1 MFVLSAFA
9 DRPYWASCLEPLL
22 YPSGCSFYRPF
33 SYRED
38 YVAEPLR
45 SELKDDAR
53 LDAFLSDARRNIG
66 IFGIRFKDESEP
78 EYRGQFIPLRK
89 VSLTNVQV
97 SNTYQLSFKIGE
109 YVMLTPNLTFHSIGL
124 DDIIDYS
131 KPEDTLLFEIPQ
143 TKVVGFGS
151 LAYESV
157 LSSPLWDRLAEDQ
170 RLSPMARRNFLGTI
184 VLRLI
189 QISERGEISPLLAD
203 SLEPQARRK
212 IYGFKLESNKTY
224 DLDLAYDRI
233 LTKGENLPPDASKMP
248 EATSFDFAFRS
259 PTEHFD
265 IAQDRVAITGN
276 YRRQTIWVEPKVGR
290 PGPIALDWIGVKK
303 TDKDSMAD
311 PKIDKILPLHV
322 PVLARDQKWPRERIL
337 YAIIV
342 SVSVIGALTALY
354 LAYKGTQLGPQP
366 QPQPGQ
372 QPIQTPPSIVPIWTA
387 VAAFFL
393 ATATAYLKDL
403 IKGKS

>member
-1 MFVLSAFA
+1 MFVLCAFA
-9 DRPYWASCLEPLL
+9 DRQYWASCLEPLL

-66 IFGIRFKDESEP
+66 IFGIRFKDETEP
-78 EYRGQFIPLRK
+78 EYRGQFIPLRA

-97 SNTYQLSFKIGE
+97 SNTYQLSFKIGD
-109 YVMLTPNLTFHSIGL
+109 YVKLTPNLTFHSIGL
-124 DDIIDYS
+124 DGIIDYS

-143 TKVVGFGS
+143 TKVVGFAS
-151 LAYESV
+151 LAYEPI
-157 LSSPLWDRLAEDQ
+157 LSSPLWDKLADDQ
-170 RLSPMARRNFLGTI
+170 GLSLVARRNFLGTI

-189 QISERGEISPLLAD
+189 QINERGETSPLLGD

-212 IYGFKLESNKTY
+212 MYGFKLESNKTY

-233 LTKGENLPPDASKMP
+233 LTKGETLPPDAGKLP
-248 EATSFDFAFRS
+248 EVTSFDFAFRS

-265 IAQDRVAITGN
+265 IAQDRMAITGN

-290 PGPIALDWIGVKK
+290 PGPIFLDWIGVKK

-322 PVLARDQKWPRERIL
+322 PVLAREQKWPRERIL
-337 YAIIV
+337 YATVVAV
-342 SVSVIGALTALY
+342 SIIGALTALY
-354 LAYKGTQLGPQP
+354 FAYTGGAQP
-366 QPQPGQ
+366 GPQPGQ
-372 QPIQTPPSIVPIWTA
+372 QAAQPPLSKVPVWTA

-403 IKGKS
+403 IRGKS